1 MATFNNFKSTCVRG
15 EFYNKDYADGSVL
28 ANATFDRDIK
38 VNNNLY
44 LGTQT
49 SSTTAGVTNYTNT
62 GSIIIKF
69 EGTTYTLTPSQI
81 IQLSQTLATKDYVE
95 QHISNTIINQIDN
108 FVDLI
113 LLNQIEYG
121 DNVLNQITGTD
132 VILNQYV

>member
-1 MATFNNFKSTCVRG
+1 MTTYNQFKSTRVYG
-15 EFYNKDYADGSVL
+15 NFYNTDYADGTQN
-28 ANATFDRDIK
+28 ANATFDRNVLVK
-38 VNNNLY
+38 GSLT
-44 LGTQT
+44 LGNET
-49 SSTTAGVTNYTNT
+49 SSTTGGVTTYTDT
-62 GSIIIKF
+62 GSLIIKY

-81 IQLSQTLATKDYVE
+81 LQLSQTLASKDYVD

-121 DNVLNQITGTD
+121 DNILDQITGTD